1 MYPDGSSF
9 LVAPE
14 KVDVANHP
22 TESVIETKC
31 EPSVPYTS
39 LSSPTSM
46 TAAAQR
52 REERTK
58 IESLGANIAARSSP
72 ERDIGASVPQSPIFD
87 VDAINKKN
95 RRKLDILS
103 VIDST
108 LGGFDGNEDD
118 PLTESIFEQ
127 MQHFNSRP
135 SSTGSSRPGT
145 IPSTTQNFP
154 MPNRPLS
161 SLARWGAAAID
172 SNSKINNCKTYY
184 SDYGMQGIQGKM
196 FLSKDS
202 LVGSTSSSQ
211 RKIDYSIFGL

>member
-9 LVAPE
+9 LVASDISNIV
-14 KVDVANHP
+14 KHP
-22 TESVIETKC
+22 TESAIETSMKF
-31 EPSVPYTS
+31 TS

-58 IESLGANIAARSSP
+58 IESLEASDAVTSFSG
-72 ERDIGASVPQSPIFD
+72 RDIGESVPQSPAFD
-87 VDAINKKN
+87 VDVINKKN
-95 RRKLDILS
+95 RRKLDILN

-127 MQHFNSRP
+127 IRHINSRP

-145 IPSTTQNFP
+145 IPCTTQIFP

-161 SLARWGAAAID
+161 SLARWGAAAIA
-172 SNSKINNCKTYY
+172 SNAKISSCKTNYAE
-184 SDYGMQGIQGKM
+184 YGMQDKRSD
-196 FLSKDS
+196 FFSSKDS
-202 LVGSTSSSQ
+202 LVGSTSSFE